1 MQIKSRLVAEAEM
14 PEPGMMIS
22 VYNDAPKEV
31 RSSVIAAQAADT
43 MIYITGVCMS
53 VVITEYTADN
63 SIGVSA
69 RSDGTVNVQ
78 IIMEELGGGG
88 HQTVAGVQLK
98 NISVEEVK
106 KQIIALAKKQLE
118 ENENNE
124 SNSVAGR

>member
-1 MQIKSRLVAEAEM
+1 
-14 PEPGMMIS
+14 
-22 VYNDAPKEV
+22 
-31 RSSVIAAQAADT
+31 
-43 MIYITGVCMS
+43 MS
-53 VVITEYTADN
+53 VVITEYSVDG
-63 SIGVSA
+63 SLGVSA

-118 ENENNE
+118 ENDNNE
-124 SNSVAGR
+124 SDSAAGR

>member
-1 MQIKSRLVAEAEM
+1 
-14 PEPGMMIS
+14 
-22 VYNDAPKEV
+22 
-31 RSSVIAAQAADT
+31 

-106 KQIIALAKKQLE
+106 EQIIALAKKQLE

>member
-1 MQIKSRLVAEAEM
+1 
-14 PEPGMMIS
+14 
-22 VYNDAPKEV
+22 
-31 RSSVIAAQAADT
+31 
-43 MIYITGVCMS
+43 MS
-53 VVITEYTADN
+53 LRNTADN